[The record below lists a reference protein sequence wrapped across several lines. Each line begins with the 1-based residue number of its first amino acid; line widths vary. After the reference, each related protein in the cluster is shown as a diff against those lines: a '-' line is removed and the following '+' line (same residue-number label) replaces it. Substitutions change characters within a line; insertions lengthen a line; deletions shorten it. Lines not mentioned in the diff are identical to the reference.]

1 MVLSTILNSFC
12 FPWILI
18 DQNATLLAN
27 GDGALFKNQDAEVD
41 KIISQSVAISEGGW
55 SVCENGYAIYKF
67 TSELFYPAS
76 VIVHSLK
83 IDGISK
89 FKGKSKNLSLNLSRS
104 DFNNY
109 ILNFN
114 KGLSA
119 FDDQY
124 KILIRQNIHE
134 IRSINA
140 ALYNTALELQ
150 DKIDSDRFMASDLNG
165 ALSKNVV
172 SLSELL
178 RGRIDF
184 MDFIAN
190 PNILE
195 GHNNRIQIYKKFDKI
210 QRCFRVT
217 ARKRAIDIDIEGNS
231 SAAIYGPPIFDLIPY
246 LLLENA
252 IKYSPDNHKIKI
264 IFEESIDTTQCVIS
278 SFGPKIEQSE
288 INNIFLPGI
297 RGENAQKSNKD
308 GSGFGLYVLKKIVV
322 DIFHGQ
328 ILVRSEVTSQ
338 NIKNVPYSAISF
350 TVRIPLKKT
359 A

>member
-1 MVLSTILNSFC
+1 MVISTILSSFC

-18 DQNATLLAN
+18 DQNAVVLASGN
-27 GDGALFKNQDAEVD
+27 GALFKNEDSNID
-41 KIISQSVAISEGGW
+41 KIISQSISISDGGW

-76 VIVHSLK
+76 IIVHSLK

-89 FKGKSKNLSLNLSRS
+89 FKGKSKNLSLNLTRS
-104 DFNNY
+104 DFINY
-109 ILNFN
+109 IFNFN

-134 IRSINA
+134 IRSINS

-150 DKIDSDRFMASDLNG
+150 EKIDSDRFMSVDING
-165 ALSKNVV
+165 ALSKSVV

-195 GHNNRIQIYKKFDKI
+195 SHSSRIQIYKKFDKI

-217 ARKRAIDIDIEGNS
+217 ARKRSIDIDIEGNS

-264 IFEESIDTTQCVIS
+264 IFDESADITQCVIS
-278 SFGPKIEQSE
+278 SYGPKIEQSE

-297 RGENAQKSNKD
+297 RGENARKSNKD

-322 DIFHGQ
+322 DIFHGE
-328 ILVRSEVTSQ
+328 ILVHSESASQ

-350 TVRIPLKKT
+350 TVLIPLKKSI
-359 A
+359 